1 MSILVVDLSEFSN
14 HSADS
19 KIGIVKK
26 LGKAYQEVGFVAV
39 RNHGI
44 PNEVINQLYRCVRAF
59 FSLPLNIKLQFEIAD
74 LTSQRGYARFGKEHA
89 KGSNNPDLKE
99 FFQYGQNVEDDEPV
113 KSEHPENVKVN
124 EVEGFNE
131 VLYQA
136 YKYLQKSGRAILQA
150 IGLYLGY
157 DEKHSDNY
165 IYNGNSILRCVYYPR

>member
-1 MSILVVDLSEFSN
+1 MSIPVVDLSEFSN

-44 PNEVINQLYRCVRAF
+44 PNEVINQFYSCLKAF
-59 FSLPLNIKLQFEIAD
+59 FSLPLNIKLQYEIAG
-74 LTSQRGYARFGKEHA
+74 LAGQRGYTSFGKEHA

-99 FFQYGQNVEDDEPV
+99 FFRYGQNVEDDDPV
-113 KSEHPENVKVN
+113 KSEYHENVKVN

-136 YKYLQKSGRAILQA
+136 YKYFQKSGAAVL
-150 IGLYLGY
+150 
-157 DEKHSDNY
+157 
-165 IYNGNSILRCVYYPR
+165 